1 MLANSGERLLR
12 VAGFKLR
19 AFGRERSR
27 SVSPSEEDT
36 LRFLDGT
43 SDGARLPSFASGGL
57 WSLVESTEDLRFRP
71 TVVEERR
78 RPPVN
83 G

>member
-12 VAGFKLR
+12 VVGFNLR
-19 AFGRERSR
+19 AFGRDR
-27 SVSPSEEDT
+27 SVSLSSGEGT

-43 SDGARLPSFASGGL
+43 SDAASLAPFVSGGL
-57 WSLVESTEDLRFRP
+57 WSFVASTEDFDFGPAVL
-71 TVVEERR
+71 EERR